1 MTSSEMAGM
10 AIILG
15 FYRLLLFG
23 AIKLFGMRRVLWF
36 FVLLT
41 ILGVSIAYRSLGVI
55 TGWDRRY

>member
-15 FYRLLLFG
+15 FYGLLLFG

-41 ILGVSIAYRSLGVI
+41 ILGVSIGMKSLGVI

>member
-1 MTSSEMAGM
+1 M

-15 FYRLLLFG
+15 FYGLLLFG

-41 ILGVSIAYRSLGVI
+41 ILGVSIAFKSLGVI